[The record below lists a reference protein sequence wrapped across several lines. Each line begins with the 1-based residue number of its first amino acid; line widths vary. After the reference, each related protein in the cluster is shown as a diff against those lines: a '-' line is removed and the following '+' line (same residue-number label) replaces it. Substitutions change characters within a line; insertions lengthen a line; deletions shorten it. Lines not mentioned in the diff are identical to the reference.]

1 MKDDHDLILKMINK
15 IRDEDTPLPD
25 IVQTCEDERIA
36 QVRVQR
42 GKSGHAS
49 YDIVNKKNK
58 VSSKAIEGV
67 GMITL
72 LL

>member
-1 MKDDHDLILKMINK
+1 MKGDHNLMLKMINK
-15 IRDEDTPLPD
+15 IRDEGTPLPD
-25 IVQTCEDERIA
+25 IVQTCEADQIV
-36 QVRVQR
+36 QVRSER
-42 GKSGHAS
+42 GRSGHGN

-67 GMITL
+67 ELIIL